1 MKTLICATVAA
12 TALAGTAIAAT
23 KAELRLYD
31 LNGDGYI
38 SDLEWSQAN
47 ESSGKRAAMDTNADG
62 MIDREEYDRGEF
74 LRADRD
80 GDGRISAE
88 EYDLYN

>member
-1 MKTLICATVAA
+1 MKTLPAA
-12 TALAGTAIAAT
+12 ALAALLLPAAAIAQT

-47 ESSGKRAAMDTNADG
+47 ESSGKRASMDTNADG
-62 MIDREEYDRGEF
+62 MIDRDEFDRGEF